1 MNGLNEFAWGNIY
14 RELRDESDDVN
25 NWVTYVQTTLVWL
38 FMWIIFIPVSYVTYT
53 LDMIVNTIVIMIVKL
68 VKN

>member
-14 RELRDESDDVN
+14 RELEDESDDVN

-38 FMWIIFIPVSYVTYT
+38 FMWIIFIPVGYATYT
-53 LDMIVNTIVIMIVKL
+53 LDMIVNTIVKL

>member
-14 RELRDESDDVN
+14 RGLEDKSDDVN

-53 LDMIVNTIVIMIVKL
+53 LDMIVNTIVEL

>member
-14 RELRDESDDVN
+14 REFEDELDDVN

-53 LDMIVNTIVIMIVKL
+53 LDMIVNTIVKL